1 MACARLGPESTIS
14 AVDAKRLRGGC
25 LGDVVVRSRN
35 RTRTYNLPVNSRL
48 LCQLSYAGSMLV
60 ARPSAGESFWG
71 LATTN
76 LSASGGVLGHS
87 VSGAGSAAWIGGAAG
102 RIGGLGGV
110 SAHRFP
116 VR

>member
-76 LSASGGVLGHS
+76 LSASRGVLRHS
-87 VSGAGSAAWIGGAAG
+87 VSGAGRGMDRRRFGADRWARWRKRARVPG
-102 RIGGLGGV
+102 
-110 SAHRFP
+110 
-116 VR
+116 